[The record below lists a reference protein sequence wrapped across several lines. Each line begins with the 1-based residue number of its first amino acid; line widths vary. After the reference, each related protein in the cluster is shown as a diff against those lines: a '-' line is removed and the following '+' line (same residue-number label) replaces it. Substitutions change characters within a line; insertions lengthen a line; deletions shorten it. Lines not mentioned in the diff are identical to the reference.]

1 MSFLPR
7 AWQAFDAT
15 VHLGPID
22 TNINILSVISKLPAA
37 IASRAHLRL
46 ACAHPSLTVQV
57 TLSNVP
63 SIDEGRTISWGIS
76 HTSTAA
82 DVLDGLTELYR
93 LPRSLWNILLKP
105 LNPGG
110 NIKVDG
116 QLEFLPASL
125 ISFVVLRPLD
135 PSTLLVN
142 VEQRHIRISVPDQ
155 WYRRGSPSPTE
166 EAMHLE
172 STPKQPPP
180 EIDTNYASRR
190 STLAGLFDAWRSPTN
205 DLTEVSTPRRWSVSE
220 PSPAASED
228 SARRTSRL
236 NSHKMLTTSFHED
249 TNLAVLSPSDELAFQ
264 AMMV

>member
-1 MSFLPR
+1 MSR
-7 AWQAFDAT
+7 VST
-15 VHLGPID
+15 KGE
-22 TNINILSVISKLPAA
+22 
-37 IASRAHLRL
+37 
-46 ACAHPSLTVQV
+46 PSLGAFHTPPQRQTCLMALRSFTVF
-57 TLSNVP
+57 
-63 SIDEGRTISWGIS
+63 
-76 HTSTAA
+76 
-82 DVLDGLTELYR
+82 
-93 LPRSLWNILLKP
+93 PRSLWNILLKP

-116 QLEFLPASL
+116 QMEFLPASL

-155 WYRRGSPSPTE
+155 WYRRGSPSPPTE

-180 EIDTNYASRR
+180 EIDANYASRR

-205 DLTEVSTPRRWSVSE
+205 DLTEVSTARRWSVSE